1 MSGNEY
7 YIMMHGDPTMTI
19 PTGDDMMEVAA
30 RLYEDPEGIIAEEE
44 IARKYMVE
52 FAEKRSYFKDG
63 EI

>member
-1 MSGNEY
+1 
-7 YIMMHGDPTMTI
+7 MMHGDPTMTI